1 MPVSNRFQDVRGD
14 DSGRQAQRSADAC
27 GGLCRRA
34 DGRRRSGSA
43 VFIRAQRAEARR
55 DRPAREP
62 PGPGA
67 GGPAARG
74 RKRPDRHG
82 GQRSDRA
89 AKHDA
94 PLGLPPD
101 VYGDA
106 PLRTHTRTAVVD
118 VWASGGRVRAEST
131 DSFETRYLLTDGE
144 TVCIWYEG
152 ETPTA
157 FSMQDGATYEDLAGL
172 PTYED
177 IIRLPVRCHPRGR
190 LPGRQPDGAGS
201 CLWSAR

>member
-1 MPVSNRFQDVRGD
+1 MALWPHSGSSRRFLRAVTAKRKAAPHNVPGCVVMPVSNRFQDVRGD

-34 DGRRRSGSA
+34 AGRRRSGSA

-106 PLRTHTRTAVVD
+106 PLRHAHAD
-118 VWASGGRVRAEST
+118 GGRRRV
-131 DSFETRYLLTDGE
+131 
-144 TVCIWYEG
+144 
-152 ETPTA
+152 
-157 FSMQDGATYEDLAGL
+157 GL
-172 PTYED
+172 
-177 IIRLPVRCHPRGR
+177 RRPRPRREHGQLR
-190 LPGRQPDGAGS
+190 DALSPDGRRDG
-201 CLWSAR
+201 LHLVRG